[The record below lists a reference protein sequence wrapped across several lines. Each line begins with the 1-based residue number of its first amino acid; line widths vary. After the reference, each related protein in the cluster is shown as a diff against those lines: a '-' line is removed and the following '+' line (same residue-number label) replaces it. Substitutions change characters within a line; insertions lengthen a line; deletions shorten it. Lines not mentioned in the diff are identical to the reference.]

1 MLESP
6 DDLTSFF
13 LEEDN
18 CCTKEAKEEP
28 NGADFP
34 TAEDWAVFILLVV

>member
-13 LEEDN
+13 LEEGN

-28 NGADFP
+28 NGADSF
-34 TAEDWAVFILLVV
+34 TDEDWAVFILLVV